1 MSEVCS
7 EGKVTVYN
15 YVCPKYSVWEMLLY
29 KMICVFVIKGEGN
42 ISIYNDVCL
51 RYRWS
56 VILLCAMMCV

>member
-1 MSEVCS
+1 MSEVQV
-7 EGKVTVYN
+7 EGNVTVYN
-15 YVCPKYSVWEMLLY
+15 DVCLRYRWREMLLY
-29 KMICVFVIKGEGN
+29 KMMCVFVIEEEGN